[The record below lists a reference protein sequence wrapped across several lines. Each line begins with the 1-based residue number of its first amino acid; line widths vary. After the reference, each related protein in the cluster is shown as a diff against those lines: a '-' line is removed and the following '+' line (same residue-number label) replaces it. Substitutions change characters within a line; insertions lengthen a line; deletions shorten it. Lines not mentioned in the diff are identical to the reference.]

1 MRKIHAFVIFT
12 ITAVFLTG
20 CSSTSTTQDKT
31 QPDSDQQLQTRAV
44 QTLGALKNKNM
55 GYLSTLA
62 HPKKGIRF
70 SPYATIDPENDV
82 VLTVEEIKNI
92 RADSRSFVWGRY
104 DGTGEQ
110 IKMPFMEYMDE
121 FVYDRDFLNA
131 EETAKNE
138 FIGSGNSINNLETVY
153 PDAQFFEYHF
163 SGFNPEYGGMDWVSL
178 RLVFEEYKGKWYV
191 VGIVHD
197 QWTI

>member
-1 MRKIHAFVIFT
+1 MKT
-12 ITAVFLTG
+12 IRTLVMLTVAVFMLTG
-20 CSSTSTTQDKT
+20 CSSPSTDQDDPK
-31 QPDSDQQLQTRAV
+31 PDSDQQLQARAV

-62 HPKKGIRF
+62 HPEKGIRF

-82 VLTVEEIKNI
+82 VLTAEEIKNI

-104 DGTGEQ
+104 DGTGEE

-138 FIGSGNSINNLETVY
+138 VIGTGNSINNLETVY
-153 PDAQFFEYHF
+153 PDAEFFEYHF

-178 RLVFEEYKGKWYV
+178 RLVFEEYKGKWYL